1 MRSFV
6 GTSFDS
12 IESYSLQD
20 VPAPQP
26 AAGEVRI
33 RIEATALGFV
43 DGLKVQGRYQIKPS
57 LPYVPGSEM
66 AGFIDA
72 VGPDVKAVRVGDKI
86 TTWKLGGGLAEQ
98 VIVNAGDV
106 MVVNEDLSPSTIA
119 AMYVD
124 YITSYYAL
132 FECGKL
138 RAADTVLV
146 LGAASGVGAVA
157 VQMAARAG
165 AHVIAAV
172 STPEK
177 GEIARRLG
185 ARSVVRYVDPN
196 WREQLKAF
204 APRGVVDIVYDGVG
218 GDVTEPAF
226 RSLAPGGR
234 HLVVGFAG
242 GRIPSLPTN
251 LALLKGA
258 FLVGVDPN
266 TFRLA
271 EPERARRVQQS
282 LYAMVAA
289 GFLLPPPV
297 VEFPL
302 ARSRE
307 ALEALLSRDKRGK
320 IVVLPQQ

>member
-20 VPAPQP
+20 VPTPQP
-26 AAGEVRI
+26 AAREVRI
-33 RIEATALGFV
+33 RTYATALGFV
-43 DGLKVQGRYQIKPS
+43 DGLKVQGRYQVKPS
-57 LPYVPGSEM
+57 LPYVPGSEI
-66 AGFIDA
+66 AGVIDA
-72 VGPDVKAVRVGDKI
+72 IGPGVKDVKIGDKV

-98 VIVNAGDV
+98 VIVDASDV

-119 AMYVD
+119 AMFVD
-124 YITSYYAL
+124 YVTSYYAL

-138 RAADTVLV
+138 RAVDTVLV

-165 AHVIAAV
+165 AHVIAGV
-172 STPEK
+172 STASK
-177 GEIARRLG
+177 GEIARKLG
-185 ARSVVRYVDPN
+185 ARSAVNYIEPN
-196 WREQLKAF
+196 WREELKAV
-204 APRGVVDIVYDGVG
+204 APGGVVDIVYDGVG
-218 GDVTEPAF
+218 GDVFEPAF
-226 RSLAPGGR
+226 RSLARGGR

-242 GRIPSLPTN
+242 GKIPSLPSN
-251 LALLKGA
+251 LALIKGA
-258 FLVGVDPN
+258 SLIGVNPAN
-266 TFRLA
+266 FRLA
-271 EPERARRVQQS
+271 EPDRFKRVQQS
-282 LYAMVAA
+282 LFAMVAA
-289 GFLLPPPV
+289 GFLLPPPI

-307 ALEALLSRDKRGK
+307 ALEATLSRYKKGK